1 MKAADLRLAALR
13 RFALAI
19 TALTIIGHGFL
30 GFEQSYAYVLV
41 SLITSYSMEIILETV
56 SAWSDK
62 RTPRYR
68 GGFMTMVNFLL
79 SAHITGL
86 AVAMLLYSNE
96 RLLPIAFAAAVAAG
110 SKHIF
115 TVYTSGRRR
124 HFLNPSNTGISVT
137 LILFPWV
144 GIAPPY
150 QFTENISGGADWG
163 FAFFVCVLGTFLNA
177 RFTKKLP
184 LIAAWFAGFTLQA
197 CLRSWY
203 FGLPLLAAL
212 NPMTGLAFLLYTF
225 YMISDPGTT
234 PHKPAHQVIF
244 GLSIALV
251 YSLLMMLHIVFGWF
265 FALLIVCSVRGVYL
279 YIEERI
285 RVSINISE
293 PEAVAVK
300 AKSL

>member
-1 MKAADLRLAALR
+1 MKAPDLRLAALR

-19 TALTIIGHGFL
+19 SALTLLGHGFL

-41 SLITSYSMEIILETV
+41 SLLTSYSVELLLETV

-68 GGFMTMVNFLL
+68 GGFITLVNFLL

-96 RLLPIAFAAAVAAG
+96 QLLPIAFASAVAAS
-110 SKHIF
+110 SKQIF
-115 TVYTSGRRR
+115 TVTTERGRR
-124 HFLNPSNTGISVT
+124 HFLNPSNTGISLT

-150 QFTENISGGADWG
+150 QFTENITGLADWG
-163 FAFFVCVLGTFLNA
+163 FALFIFLIGSLLNTL
-177 RFTKKLP
+177 FTKRIP
-184 LIAAWFAGFTLQA
+184 LIAAWFVGFTLQA
-197 CLRSWY
+197 LIRSLY
-203 FGLPLLAAL
+203 FGTPLLAGL

-234 PHKPAHQVIF
+234 PFKPSHQVIF

-251 YSLLMMLHIVFGWF
+251 YSILMVFHIVFGWF
-265 FALLIVCSVRGVYL
+265 FALLIVCSIRGCYL
-279 YIEERI
+279 YINALNMSRQTNQEATA
-285 RVSINISE
+285 VSSK
-293 PEAVAVK
+293 VK
-300 AKSL
+300 I